1 MISAPRDDLWECYLT
16 LWKIIEPVIKAFAR
30 DLVNALTYLH
40 SNGIVFCD
48 LKPKN
53 IILNEY
59 SEIKLCDFAL
69 CQRIVDMI
77 VSPLC

>member
-1 MISAPRDDLWECYLT
+1 MISDARGDLREYHLT
-16 LWKIIEPVIKAFAR
+16 LWKIIEPVIKAIAR

-53 IILNEY
+53 LILNEY

-77 VSPLC
+77 VTN